1 MPITIF
7 KVYFFHMHSKAKN
20 MTTSEIR
27 LLQALNAAA
36 VVLQRSAH
44 SQSQVFNTFRDELAR
59 LGFRGGLSL
68 LDESGQRLTIRVTVQ
83 PDWMIKALEQLEK
96 LTGYKTQGYS
106 FSANRVAIYREVIHT
121 RQTIFASESSAT
133 IREILPEMVRPLASV
148 ILQTLGTPPGIY
160 APLISQD
167 RAIGVLNVVGEGL
180 TEADIPAVEAF
191 AYNIAIALENASLF
205 DALRASED
213 KFSKAFLTSP
223 DSININRLSDG
234 LFMDTNEGFTKLT
247 GYSSEDVRGKTS
259 LEINIWADANDRARL
274 VKGLREHGEVNNMEA
289 QFRLKDGQFKTG
301 LMSARI
307 IQISNEPCILSITR
321 DISERKQAEQERET
335 LLQELE
341 TRNAELERFNYTV
354 SHELKNPIVTMKGF
368 IGSINRDLEG
378 KNYLRAQKDLHRVSS
393 AVDKM
398 YETLSD
404 LLELS
409 RIGFV
414 INPPVVIDTTRLIQD
429 AVDSVSALIRSKN
442 VTVNTASE
450 FPDLYG
456 DRILLREVFENLIDN
471 AVKYMGD
478 QPEPVIEIG
487 VRGSVDEPIFYIKD
501 NGMGIEEKY
510 YGKIFG
516 LFEKLD
522 PTIEG
527 TGIGL
532 ALVKRIIETHGGRI
546 WVESEGAGKGSTFFF
561 TITDNGK

>member
-1 MPITIF
+1 
-7 KVYFFHMHSKAKN
+7 

-546 WVESEGAGKGSTFFF
+546 WVESEGVGKGSTFFF